1 MPKFKA
7 SEGFKMPGAPFMK
20 KPVNTKDL
28 GEDVTNDPRYKK
40 AKDSGKKVYKSKTGQ
55 ITTVEGVPEKDQSA
69 PEYRS
74 NIDEID

>member
-7 SEGFKMPGAPFMK
+7 SQGFKMPGAPFMK

-55 ITTVEGVPEKDQSA
+55 TKVNRKKINQHLNTEV
-69 PEYRS
+69 
-74 NIDEID
+74 I